1 MSIENDIDNLSKWLN
16 EDIVSDIDRKAL
28 ARVLGHL
35 RYPPAQPTPVQEP
48 VQDRTPWIFRD
59 RRGEKYT
66 PKDQTYTPQE
76 AAISAMI
83 LDHESIGPAWLN
95 APTPQDAQPAVSSN
109 VWQDL
114 RNRIQADIDRPEGR
128 WGMHGHY
135 CIDDDY
141 FIALE
146 WVVERMDEIL
156 KNPQLATV
164 YGEPK

>member
-35 RYPPAQPTPVQEP
+35 RYPPKTQPT
-48 VQDRTPWIFRD
+48 
-59 RRGEKYT
+59 
-66 PKDQTYTPQE
+66 
-76 AAISAMI
+76 
-83 LDHESIGPAWLN
+83 L
-95 APTPQDAQPAVSSN
+95 SSS

-114 RNRIQADIDRPEGR
+114 RNKIQAAIDRPEGR
-128 WGMHGHY
+128 WGIHGHH

-156 KNPQLATV
+156 KNSQLTTV